1 MQNRREFLAN
11 SAKFTAALGAMAAF
25 PSLLNAANSNS
36 AANSSKNSSNSSTN
50 STKNSTSKG
59 VKMHSLTLN
68 NGIQM
73 PILGLGT
80 SGLRGSSGQKAM
92 ESAIKIGYR
101 LIDTAQM
108 YGNEAEVGAAV
119 TGSGLKA
126 SEFFITTKL
135 SSDMS
140 YDEVLKSFEASM
152 KKLRLETLDLLLIHS
167 TYPSAKAM
175 YRAMERLYSEGRVRA
190 LGISNFNA
198 AEYSDFIGSCKV
210 LPAVNQCQTH
220 IFQQQKSLR
229 AAMKAHG
236 TALQSWSPFIAGKAS
251 IFTNET
257 LLKIAA
263 KHGKSVAQ
271 VILRFLIEQNI
282 IVIPKSSNEGRLREN
297 FAVFDFALD
306 ASDTKTLAAM
316 DTNKSY
322 FSWD

>member
-1 MQNRREFLAN
+1 MKTQSRREFIKT
-11 SAKFTAALGAMAAF
+11 SAKLGVTLGAVAAF
-25 PSLLNAANSNS
+25 PALLNAADSSDSKS
-36 AANSSKNSSNSSTN
+36 ADSTANLAKNPQ
-50 STKNSTSKG
+50 KG
-59 VKMHSLTLN
+59 AKMQFLTLN
-68 NGIQM
+68 NGIKM

-80 SGLRGSSGQKAM
+80 SGLRGANGQKAM

-108 YGNEAEVGAAV
+108 YGNESEVGAAV
-119 TGSGLKA
+119 AGSGLKA

-135 SSDMS
+135 SSNMGF
-140 YDEVLKSFEASM
+140 DETLKSFEASM

-175 YRAMERLYSEGRVRA
+175 YQAMERLYSEKRVRA

-198 AEYSDFIGSCKV
+198 AEFADFVKSCKV
-210 LPAVNQCQTH
+210 APAVNQCQTH

-229 AAMKAHG
+229 AAMKASG
-236 TALQSWSPFIAGKAS
+236 TALESWSPFIAGKEN
-251 IFTNET
+251 IFKNAT
-257 LLKIAA
+257 LQKIAA

-306 ASDTKTLAAM
+306 ASDTKTLTAM

>member
-1 MQNRREFLAN
+1 
-11 SAKFTAALGAMAAF
+11 
-25 PSLLNAANSNS
+25 
-36 AANSSKNSSNSSTN
+36 
-50 STKNSTSKG
+50 
-59 VKMHSLTLN
+59 
-68 NGIQM
+68 M

-92 ESAIKIGYR
+92 EAAIKIGYR

-119 TGSGLKA
+119 AGSGLKA

-175 YRAMERLYSEGRVRA
+175 YKAMERLYSEGRVRA

-229 AAMKAHG
+229 AAMKASG
-236 TALQSWSPFIAGKAS
+236 TALESWSPFIAGKAS